1 MSILDTALALRSP
14 LIGKQIGIS
23 PWVLIDQ
30 ARIDAFAQVTDDQQF
45 IHTDP
50 IRSKAET
57 SFGGTIAH
65 GFLTLSMASR
75 FAIDAIENLPG
86 QIMNLNYGFDRV
98 RFLTPVPSESYIRGR
113 FILENLEKKSTAH
126 LKVVMALTIEIKG
139 HDKPALLANWINITV
154 FPEDEV
160 GQ

>member
-1 MSILDTALALRSP
+1 MSFLETAQRLRSP
-14 LIGKQIGIS
+14 LIGEQVGLS

-30 ARIDAFAQVTDDQQF
+30 ARIDAFAQVTADEQF

-50 IRSKAET
+50 IRAKAET

-75 FAIDAIENLPG
+75 FAIDTIENLPG

-98 RFLTPVPSESYIRGR
+98 RFITPVPSKSYIRGR
-113 FILENLEKKSTAH
+113 FILEHLEKKSTIH
-126 LKVVMALTIEIKG
+126 LKVVMSLTIEIKG
-139 HDKPALLANWINITV
+139 HKKPALLANWINVAV

-160 GQ
+160 RK